1 MWPRRDRHAGP
12 RAPSGRSRAMP
23 GPARTHS
30 QPPGGSNN
38 PQVRLPGGARCCT
51 GPIAAAGRVTR
62 ARISPCRVLHT
73 IDWEGLQS
81 LCELT
86 LVDALHCSLMCAN
99 YAHQRQREIGEP
111 CSGDHQ
117 LAGDVRWSWSS
128 TQHDHSGVLPERLL
142 HHARARH
149 ALVTRAA
156 LARGARAERFARG
169 TRARRPRGPIN
180 VHARGTRARRP
191 RGMMRARLPRG
202 AARGAHA

>member
-1 MWPRRDRHAGP
+1 
-12 RAPSGRSRAMP
+12 MP

-38 PQVRLPGGARCCT
+38 PLVGLPGGAQCRK

-73 IDWEGLQS
+73 IEWDRLQS

-142 HHARARH
+142 HHARARD
-149 ALVTRAA
+149 
-156 LARGARAERFARG
+156 ARG
-169 TRARRPRGPIN
+169 TRVRRL
-180 VHARGTRARRP
+180 RGTIRARHSRAAPARPDQCARARHSRAAPARHDARATPARRP
-191 RGMMRARLPRG
+191 RGMMRGARLPRG

>member
-1 MWPRRDRHAGP
+1 MWPGRDPHAGP
-12 RAPSGRSRAMP
+12 RAPSGRFRAMP

-38 PQVRLPGGARCCT
+38 PQVRLPGGARCRK

-73 IDWEGLQS
+73 IDWDGLQS

-86 LVDALHCSLMCAN
+86 LVDSLHCSLMCTN
-99 YAHQRQREIGEP
+99 CAHQRQREIGEP

-117 LAGDVRWSWSS
+117 LAGDVRWSWMSA
-128 TQHDHSGVLPERLL
+128 QHDHSGVLPERLL
-142 HHARARH
+142 HHLHARAR
-149 ALVTRAA
+149 R
-156 LARGARAERFARG
+156 ARGPRRCARG
-169 TRARRPRGPIN
+169 TRAR
-180 VHARGTRARRP
+180 GTRAAP
-191 RGMMRARLPRG
+191 AWHDARARHPRG